1 MKPTRL
7 GHALVKGY
15 CEIDPE
21 LVLPSVRSNIEKSC
35 DMIARGR
42 ADFSQVV
49 NHVIDIFK
57 QKYTYFNLSIGIM
70 EQFFRVMI
78 MQGEESEKED
88 SYLKNKIILKDESK
102 ELAINFCSRCF

>member
-57 QKYTYFNLSIGIM
+57 
-70 EQFFRVMI
+70 
-78 MQGEESEKED
+78 
-88 SYLKNKIILKDESK
+88 
-102 ELAINFCSRCF
+102 